1 MLHILRSLRGLAAR
15 FRGHSSGSLTP
26 TFAVSMVPLLALV
39 GTAVDF
45 SHMNNVRSNLQA
57 ALDAAVLAGARDDTA
72 TWIQTAN
79 NVFTGAFQP
88 KGSSVA
94 TPSFVLNGDGSF
106 TGSVTALL
114 PTDFLGALG
123 ISSVTVKATSTAMV
137 APTNPQREYCL
148 LALNLTVAQSMKVA
162 GNGDIT
168 ITAPS
173 CVMQVNSNDPD
184 AVDLSGNAAVN
195 TVENCFVGGL
205 VTRDHSTI
213 TPLPDAKCTTLPDPF
228 ANYTRPP
235 IGACDPAL
243 QDYKLSGNK
252 TVTLYPGV
260 YCGGM
265 NFDGNVNVTFAPD
278 PNNASN
284 NVFIIKDSVGND
296 AVIQETGGTFT
307 TLPGA
312 SNGVSFFFTGRNAAV
327 KTSGQA
333 NWHLVAPTIGPMA
346 GFAIF
351 LDPNGPSGA
360 AAAESDLAGQSE
372 LYFEGVVYLPKQLVK
387 ITGTAEA
394 FAPSPWTAFIA
405 DTFQI
410 TGNGS
415 IVIHNDT
422 SLTAVPIP
430 AGLKNR
436 TGGRL
441 WLMQ

>member
-1 MLHILRSLRGLAAR
+1 
-15 FRGHSSGSLTP
+15 
-26 TFAVSMVPLLALV
+26 
-39 GTAVDF
+39 
-45 SHMNNVRSNLQA
+45 
-57 ALDAAVLAGARDDTA
+57 
-72 TWIQTAN
+72 
-79 NVFTGAFQP
+79 
-88 KGSSVA
+88 
-94 TPSFVLNGDGSF
+94 
-106 TGSVTALL
+106 
-114 PTDFLGALG
+114 
-123 ISSVTVKATSTAMV
+123 
-137 APTNPQREYCL
+137 
-148 LALNLTVAQSMKVA
+148 MKVA

-184 AVDLSGNAAVN
+184 AVDLAGNATVN

-205 VTRDHSTI
+205 VTNDHSTI
-213 TPLPDAKCTTLPDPF
+213 TPPPDAKCTTLPDPF
-228 ANYTRPP
+228 ANYVKPAA
-235 IGACDPAL
+235 GACAPAHGTYTPSDNPIVL
-243 QDYKLSGNK
+243 H
-252 TVTLYPGV
+252 PGT
-260 YCGGM
+260 YCGGLS
-265 NFDGNVNVTFAPD
+265 FSGNVNVTFAPD
-278 PNNASN
+278 PNNPSN
-284 NVFIIKDSVGND
+284 NVFIIKDGT
-296 AVIQETGGTFT
+296 ITETGGTFT
-307 TLPGA
+307 G
-312 SNGVSFFFTGRNAAV
+312 NGVTMFFTGNNAALMM
-327 KTSGQA
+327 SGQA
-333 NWHLVAPTIGPMA
+333 NWHLVAPTTGPMA

-351 LDPNGPSGA
+351 LDPNGPSGV